1 MKGSRTVALWFFIP
15 EVALGFLLVFSA
27 CVPGKARAIEI
38 PRAGGTYRRP
48 LEFSP
53 RTLDPALAT
62 DIYSVTLIQQI
73 FDGLVQYDGDLNVM
87 PALARS
93 WKISADGLAYTFH
106 LREGVKFHNG
116 REMTAHDWVYSLTRV
131 VDPRTKSPA
140 ASFLDRIVGFTDF
153 QEGRAAEV
161 KGLRVGGKYI
171 LEIRLSEAYAP
182 FLTLLGMNKFK
193 VVPKEEI
200 ERLGTSFGKS
210 PVGTGPFR
218 FISMKEGE
226 EILLEANERYFEGK
240 PHLARILFKI
250 YHGAPRER
258 ILKEFQ
264 EGNLEESF
272 VPPDDLEQVICG
284 RRCTFVQKPIL
295 SLRFYGF
302 NLAFKPLSHLNFR
315 KAINAAIDKGA
326 IISEIH
332 KNQFQLAK
340 SILPPGMPGY
350 DPRKNPYPF
359 DPANARQLLESLGY
373 PEGKNLLPLEIW
385 SASDSDAAQR
395 ELNEVR
401 TKLSNVGI
409 QVIIRYEPNWPKF
422 ASLLAARKMPTFI
435 RAWYADFPDP
445 DNFLGT
451 LFHSRSKYNYMAYK
465 NEDVDRL
472 LDQAKS
478 ERDYLKRMEM
488 YRRIEEVVLQEAPI
502 VPMVHNLLQMVF
514 QPYVRGLEVNALGT
528 PYIPMKKIWLERE

>member
-1 MKGSRTVALWFFIP
+1 MERSRTVVLWLLI
-15 EVALGFLLVFSA
+15 LGIGLGSLLVFST
-27 CVPGKARAIEI
+27 VMPGKVRAAEN
-38 PRAGGTYRRP
+38 PRTGGVYRKP
-48 LEFSP
+48 LEFAP

-62 DIYSVTLIQQI
+62 DIYSVALIQQI
-73 FDGLVQYDGDLNVM
+73 FDGLVQYDGDLNII

-93 WKISADGLAYTFH
+93 WKISADGLAYTFY
-106 LREGVKFHNG
+106 LREGVRFHNG
-116 REMTAHDWVYSLTRV
+116 REVTAHDCVYSLTRLI
-131 VDPRTKSPA
+131 DPRTKSPA
-140 ASFLDRIVGFTDF
+140 AGFLDRVLGFHDF
-153 QEGRAAEV
+153 QEGRSAEV
-161 KGLRVGGKYI
+161 KGLRARGKYVF
-171 LEIRLSEAYAP
+171 EIRLSEPYAP

-193 VVPKEEI
+193 ILPKEEV
-200 ERLGTSFGKS
+200 EKLGESFGKS
-210 PVGTGPFR
+210 PVGSGPFR
-218 FISMKEGE
+218 FVSMKEGE
-226 EILLEANERYFEGK
+226 EILLEANEKYYEGR
-240 PHLARILFKI
+240 PYLGRIIFKI
-250 YHGAPRER
+250 FHGAPREK

-272 VPPDDLEQVICG
+272 VPPGELEQIVQG
-284 RRCTFVQKPIL
+284 KQYRFVQKPIL

-302 NLAFKPLSHLNFR
+302 NLSFKSFNDVNLR
-315 KAINAAIDKGA
+315 RAINVAIDKGS

-359 DPANARQLLESLGY
+359 DPAHARQLLERIGSS
-373 PEGKNLLPLEIW
+373 EGRNLPPLEIW

-401 TKLSNVGI
+401 SQLGNVGL
-409 QVIIRYEPNWPKF
+409 QMIIHYEPHWPKF
-422 ASLLAARKMPTFI
+422 ASLLAAYKMPAFV

-451 LFHSRSKYNYMAYK
+451 LFHSKSKYNYMAYR

-472 LDQAKS
+472 LDQAKT

-488 YRRIEEVVLQEAPI
+488 YRRIEEIVLREAPI

-514 QPYVRGLEVNALGT
+514 QPYVKGMEVNALGA
-528 PYIPMKKIWLERE
+528 PYLPMKKIWLDKE